1 MFQFTYYTIR
11 YIFLGKDSTLA
22 TPPVAPRIRTRSS
35 ASRQLSRAR
44 LRKDEKHAR
53 ARAVILKAAA
63 QLFFVR
69 GYAGTTVD
77 AIAEKLRM
85 TKPFIYHYF
94 EDKADI
100 YSTLCADAAA
110 ATLSSF
116 DFAKDNL
123 DPVAVLREAFRR
135 LAVANIEHFEASSL
149 YYREPQA
156 LAAPVR
162 RQILKR
168 ARDFYLNLRSLIDKG
183 KRVGQLADVNSKLA
197 ALSIAGVIGF
207 MYRWYD
213 PKGTLS
219 REEMADELAII
230 MLRIAG
236 APPAPTPKPAS
247 NSPRARHV

>member
-1 MFQFTYYTIR
+1 M
-11 YIFLGKDSTLA
+11 
-22 TPPVAPRIRTRSS
+22 RTRSS
-35 ASRQLSRAR
+35 ASQRLSRAR

-63 QLFFVR
+63 RLFFVR

-85 TKPFIYHYF
+85 TKPFVYHYF

-100 YSTLCADAAA
+100 YSTLCADAAT
-110 ATLSSF
+110 ATLSCF
-116 DFAKDNL
+116 DFAKDNR
-123 DPVAVLREAFRR
+123 DPVAVLREGFRR
-135 LAVANIEHFEASSL
+135 LAVANMEHFEASSL

-156 LAAPVR
+156 LAAPAR
-162 RQILKR
+162 RQILKN
-168 ARDFYLNLRSLIDKG
+168 ARHFYLHLRSLIEKG
-183 KRVGQLADVNSKLA
+183 KRVGQLAEVNSKLA

-213 PKGTLS
+213 PQGALS

-236 APPAPTPKPAS
+236 ARPAS
-247 NSPRARHV
+247 APKRASSSPRARHV